1 MLGKRPNAGNP
12 SQEENDMKRVK
23 REDKNNDG
31 LSDGDEDE
39 EYDEED
45 EEDADLFKNATPAP
59 SVPVKTQKSVSPLTA
74 AAPT

>member
-31 LSDGDEDE
+31 LSEGDEDE

-45 EEDADLFKNATPAP
+45 EEDAGLFKN
-59 SVPVKTQKSVSPLTA
+59 
-74 AAPT
+74 